1 MAGMQY
7 RNLETGRQGSWQNA
21 AYWLAHPASSAFS
34 WNPGPLGQGQITH
47 SDLGPPPSNKSQDS
61 TPCTC
66 PQANL
71 MEMLSQL
78 RVPLPKC
85 VYVCVKLT
93 KQ

>member
-1 MAGMQY
+1 MAGTQLQEPGDRKVGVMAECCS
-7 RNLETGRQGSWQNA
+7 RLV
-21 AYWLAHPASSAFS
+21 HPARPAFPQ
-34 WNPGPLGQGQITH
+34 NPGPLGQGQISH

-71 MEMLSQL
+71 EEAFSQR

-85 VYVCVKLT
+85 V
-93 KQ
+93 